1 MPTSIYTRKASPLR
15 RAVCQAFLHG
25 LGQYVFTF
33 IIRHDRQILIP
44 FASLAGR
51 MPKLPHSLKINS
63 LKATTNSL
71 LFHLKAGT
79 AKSKA
84 LFAPKAKP
92 CLITR
97 CTAET
102 TA

>member
-1 MPTSIYTRKASPLR
+1 MLIWASALR

-33 IIRHDRQILIP
+33 IIRQDRQILIP

-79 AKSKA
+79 AKRKA
-84 LFAPKAKP
+84 FAPKEKP

-97 CTAET
+97 CTAEM